1 MPHCS
6 FNGPRGPLSFKI
18 MTFLFVDCSSNKTF
32 TVQATDHDQ
41 ALRAAAAKVGSFF
54 VAFIKTL

>member
-1 MPHCS
+1 
-6 FNGPRGPLSFKI
+6 

-41 ALRAAAAKVGSFF
+41 ALRAAAAKAGSFF